1 LAQLSL
7 ARTCRQHLGVLV
19 TLALDDG
26 HQNRDEVLQ
35 YRCVHHHLA
44 DGREKFL
51 IFHARPPGVVS
62 LCGDILRD
70 LLEMAPQR
78 ARCMPDRAAN

>member
-1 LAQLSL
+1 MTATRTATRYSST
-7 ARTCRQHLGVLV
+7 AR
-19 TLALDDG
+19 
-26 HQNRDEVLQ
+26 
-35 YRCVHHHLA
+35 VHHHLA